1 MEGPDATKAIRALGY
16 KGHIFGCTGNA
27 VMSDQ
32 EHFVKC
38 GAKYVPRP
46 PRYPRLLVSFSR
58 LVVHPNPRTNPSV
71 GVQRGADQALQVG
84 DVQQAPQEVPH
95 RRVRGAS

>member
-38 GAKYVPRP
+38 GAKYV
-46 PRYPRLLVSFSR
+46 SFG
-58 LVVHPNPRTNPSV
+58 LVVTPLVCFLLNVSYICSPTRTNTTPST
-71 GVQRGADQALQVG
+71 G
-84 DVQQAPQEVPH
+84 DGCAA
-95 RRVRGAS
+95 RC